1 MGTKRIRKNRF
12 RRKQTKITSRFLGGG
27 VKIIAIG
34 VGVSLLSVFFIFCHD
49 VITQWDAFRVE
60 RITLTGNRR
69 LDRVQVCEQSLIQ
82 SGANI
87 FAVNLTAAR
96 KRLLAHP
103 WIAEVY
109 IQREIPDGIHFHIR
123 EHRAVA
129 VIDLGRKF
137 LLDDVGTLFKEMES
151 KDAENLPVVHGLSYA
166 DVEIDR
172 AVSRQRKSTVP
183 FDGEEKVI
191 KRYTS
196 PYEALVTL
204 LKIGNEVDS
213 VIPNSLVGRIDVDRE
228 TGITVHMIEGPIT
241 VRLGFGEFSAKYAVL
256 RRLLAYLKQGPVGDW
271 HKVEAVD
278 LNNLNRI
285 VVLPLYESE
294 TGTGLQKDTGGKASK
309 VS

>member
-1 MGTKRIRKNRF
+1 LGTKRIRKNRF
-12 RRKQTKITSRFLGGG
+12 RHKRAKLIGRSLGGG
-27 VKIIAIG
+27 LKIIAIG

-49 VITQWDAFRVE
+49 VFTQWEAFRVE
-60 RITLTGNRR
+60 KITLTGNRR
-69 LDRVQVCEQSLIQ
+69 LDREQVCEQALIQ

-87 FAVNLTAAR
+87 FAVNLTSAR

-103 WIAEVY
+103 WISEAY

-137 LLDDVGTLFKEMES
+137 LLDDVGTLFKELES

-166 DVEIDR
+166 DVDIDHS
-172 AVSRQRKSTVP
+172 ASRHRKSVAS
-183 FDGEEKVI
+183 FDIEEKGN
-191 KRYTS
+191 KRYAS

-204 LKIGNEVDS
+204 LKIGNAIDS
-213 VIPNSLVGRIDVDRE
+213 VIPNTLVGRIDVDRE
-228 TGITVHMIEGPIT
+228 TGITIHMLEGPI
-241 VRLGFGEFSAKYAVL
+241 VRLGFGAFPAKYAVL
-256 RRLLAYLKQGPVGDW
+256 RRLLAYLEQGPAGDW
-271 HKVEAVD
+271 HRVEAVD

-285 VVLPLYESE
+285 VVLPYYESDS
-294 TGTGLQKDTGGKASK
+294 GTGLQKDTGGKVSK